1 MTQLISD
8 LVAWL
13 TSHADHPFLVCA
25 VMFAVL
31 VITGAGVPISE
42 EIITLAA
49 GFLVYHAVL
58 DPVLGWITCY
68 VGILVADMIA
78 VYIGWHFGKAVLHRR
93 WIKRLLHPRRV
104 LWAKHQVHEHG
115 AWMIAASRFIPGTR
129 YPVLLIT
136 GMMHLPRWKV
146 LLADGSA
153 AVVTVSLQMFIG
165 WWLAHAVANV
175 GQLMEYHMPIGLG
188 MLAIGV
194 LLVLGYVLV
203 RRRRARRAATT

>member
-1 MTQLISD
+1 
-8 LVAWL
+8 
-13 TSHADHPFLVCA
+13 
-25 VMFAVL
+25 
-31 VITGAGVPISE
+31 
-42 EIITLAA
+42 
-49 GFLVYHAVL
+49 
-58 DPVLGWITCY
+58 
-68 VGILVADMIA
+68 
-78 VYIGWHFGKAVLHRR
+78 
-93 WIKRLLHPRRV
+93 
-104 LWAKHQVHEHG
+104 
-115 AWMIAASRFIPGTR
+115 MIAASRFIPGTR